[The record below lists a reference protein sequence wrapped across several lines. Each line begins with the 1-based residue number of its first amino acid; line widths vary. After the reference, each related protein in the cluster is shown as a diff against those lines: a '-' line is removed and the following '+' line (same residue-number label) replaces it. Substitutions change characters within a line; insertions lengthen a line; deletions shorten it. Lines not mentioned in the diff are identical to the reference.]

1 VHLVASLPPAGT
13 LEVAPRTALR
23 EQSTRE
29 QWDGFWCVED
39 DRYYARCTRSN
50 GTIQWYRYA
59 DERFR
64 VRRAREARVLP
75 LRVAYV
81 PHPRTVLFGR
91 YGRRSILIRSVR

>member
-59 DERFR
+59 DERAP